1 MKRILIATLLG
12 AASLAAGGAPSQTQ
26 LAAPELPPAGYTGQT
41 VEPDVTILETD
52 RGTVYEYRIKGQLY
66 MVRIQPQIG
75 PPYFLIDT
83 NGDGTLDV
91 QRDQVWNNAVP
102 QWILFSW

>member
-12 AASLAAGGAPSQTQ
+12 AASLAAGGAQSQTQ